1 MDKNPRN
8 IYLKLL
14 RKAVENK
21 AQFRIQTSKDFQR
34 LSEAIAE
41 DGVGYLSSST
51 LKRFWG
57 YVKDTAGKHSS
68 TLDILARYAGYPGGY
83 GSFVS
88 HCTETD
94 GVESG
99 YESMR
104 VLDVFSLQPGIKVEV
119 GWLPDRRIV
128 LNYTGNCTFR
138 VEVAENTKIQKGW
151 LVRCSRLID
160 GESLMMDILDE
171 TLQPSKLYEAGKING
186 ISWVLLEA

>member
-1 MDKNPRN
+1 M
-8 IYLKLL
+8 YLKLL
-14 RKAVENK
+14 RKAVERK

-41 DGVGYLSSST
+41 DGAGYLSSST

-68 TLDILARYAGYPGGY
+68 TLDILARYAGYTDGY
-83 GSFVS
+83 GSFVN
-88 HCTETD
+88 HCMETD
-94 GVESG
+94 GIESG

-104 VLDVFSLQPGIKVEV
+104 VLDVFSLTPGVRVEV
-119 GWLPDRRIV
+119 RWLPDRKII
-128 LNYTGNCTFR
+128 LNYVGNCTFR
-138 VEVAENTKIQKGW
+138 VEDAENTKVQKGC

-171 TLQPSKLYEAGKING
+171 TLQPSKLYDAGKING
-186 ISWVLLEA
+186 ISWMLLEN